1 MDMCNV
7 SQVVSFKES
16 VEGHIKVKQGD
27 ITHRKYR
34 HTYKDWNRRHKTGW
48 IISIENAGYF

>member
-1 MDMCNV
+1 MDMCHV